1 MDQTEKRIIEIIEKN
16 RSRIIAFGDDIYR
29 HAELGY
35 KEIRTAEKFRAFIEP
50 LTQNYTDGLAITGAK
65 AYINR
70 DKRDVF
76 SLALIGELDALRIPN
91 HAFANPETQAAHC
104 CGHHIQLTGVAGAAL
119 ALTDPEIAQTL
130 GGQLIFMTTPAEEYG
145 ELEFKNRLMAE
156 GKIRFGGGKAELI
169 RIGAFDDVDCALA
182 SHTDFNGIRVGGG
195 TTNGFV
201 SKIIRIKGK
210 AAHAAGARE
219 EGINALHAASLGL
232 QAVSFNEH
240 TFKDSDA
247 VRIHSIITKGGDL
260 VNIVPDDV
268 VLETLCRAKTL
279 DAIRDAAF
287 KTDRSFRA
295 GARALGA
302 RCVIE
307 TMPGYL
313 PSIPEQM
320 PEEVVEVIREAAGD
334 RPVEVLTP
342 DVHTP
347 ISTDVGDLQHVLP
360 VLTVRTGG
368 CAGGLH
374 QSDFRIE
381 DEDEAYLLTAKLIA
395 LSAYRLLKDGARVG
409 RRVKERYRPVFRTR
423 EEYTQYLEQ
432 FNTVTED

>member
-1 MDQTEKRIIEIIEKN
+1 MRCIIFFFFN
-16 RSRIIAFGDDIYR
+16 F
-29 HAELGY
+29 
-35 KEIRTAEKFRAFIEP
+35 KF
-50 LTQNYTDGLAITGAK
+50 
-65 AYINR
+65 
-70 DKRDVF
+70 
-76 SLALIGELDALRIPN
+76 
-91 HAFANPETQAAHC
+91 FAS
-104 CGHHIQLTGVAGAAL
+104 
-119 ALTDPEIAQTL
+119 
-130 GGQLIFMTTPAEEYG
+130 EE
-145 ELEFKNRLMAE
+145 F
-156 GKIRFGGGKAELI
+156 
-169 RIGAFDDVDCALA
+169 
-182 SHTDFNGIRVGGG
+182 
-195 TTNGFV
+195 
-201 SKIIRIKGK
+201 
-210 AAHAAGARE
+210 
-219 EGINALHAASLGL
+219 
-232 QAVSFNEH
+232 EH

-347 ISTDVGDLQHVLP
+347 ISTDVGDLQHVRP

-432 FNTVTED
+432 FNTVTEDRKLRPEARRPRGGRRAVFFSGTFGVRRQILYINSIAGYKSYEVAGRKQRCYNDGTSRGRSLRQRCGILPATERRILRNAESR